1 MHKQTLHMHRQFLS
15 ISRNNSMSYLIV
27 FLAMAVMF
35 FVNSA
40 EARKSNKGYG
50 PVVHDSVRYSGFHA
64 KIPRQFGPGSWYG
77 KEFHNRRTASG
88 QTFDMYGYTAA
99 HRTLPLGSIAKVT
112 SQVTGKS
119 VLVCINDRGP
129 YVYPRIIDLSYTAA
143 GQIGKHL
150 NKLTVEY
157 FTPEHLSLLGPLTFN
172 TAKYFGFTAD
182 HQPMIVPLYACTN
195 LEVFTDFT
203 SAVKRHQTRQSMEQK
218 TGNQAVLMIVPDMP
232 TGKSRKPRMP
242 KYTYLVSSVSPEL
255 AQSIMLPAD
264 K

>member
-1 MHKQTLHMHRQFLS
+1 MQKRSLQVHRQFLS
-15 ISRNNSMSYLIV
+15 ISHNSPLSYLIV
-27 FLAMAVMF
+27 FFAMVGLF
-35 FVNSA
+35 FVNTA
-40 EARKSNKGYG
+40 QARKSKKGYG
-50 PVVHDSVRYSGFHA
+50 PVVHDSVHYSGFIE
-64 KIPRQFGPGSWYG
+64 KVPRQFGPGSWYG

-129 YVYPRIIDLSYTAA
+129 YVHPRIIDLSYTAA

-172 TAKYFGFTAD
+172 TAKYFGFTAN
-182 HQPMIVPLYACTN
+182 HQPLIVPLYACSN
-195 LEVFTDFT
+195 LEVFSDFS
-203 SAVKRHQTRQSMEQK
+203 SAVKRHQARQLLEQQS
-218 TGNQAVLMIVPDMP
+218 GNQAVLMIVPDMP
-232 TGKSRKPRMP
+232 TANAKKSRMP

-255 AQSIMLPAD
+255 AHSLMQP
-264 K
+264 

>member
-1 MHKQTLHMHRQFLS
+1 MHRQFLS
-15 ISRNNSMSYLIV
+15 ISHNKSMSFLIV
-27 FLAMAVMF
+27 FFSLAVMF

-40 EARKSNKGYG
+40 EARKSKKGYG

-182 HQPMIVPLYACTN
+182 HQPLIVPLYACTN

-203 SAVKRHQTRQSMEQK
+203 SAVKRHQTRQSLEQK

-255 AQSIMLPAD
+255 AQSLMQPTD

>member
-1 MHKQTLHMHRQFLS
+1 MQKTSLHMHRQFLS
-15 ISRNNSMSYLIV
+15 ISHNRFLSLLIV
-27 FLAMAVMF
+27 FFAMVSLF

-40 EARKSNKGYG
+40 EARKAKGKYG
-50 PVVHDSVRYSGFHA
+50 PVVNDSVRYSGFHN

-112 SQVTGKS
+112 SEVTGKS

-129 YVYPRIIDLSYTAA
+129 FVRPRIIDLSYTAA

-150 NKLTVEY
+150 NRLSVEY

-182 HQPMIVPLYACTN
+182 HQPLIVPLYACTN

-203 SAVKRHQTRQSMEQK
+203 SAVKRHQARQNQEQK
-218 TGNQAVLMIVPDMP
+218 SGNQAVLMIVPD
-232 TGKSRKPRMP
+232 TSSEKGRRARMP

-255 AQSIMLPAD
+255 AQTLTQPTD
-264 K
+264 N

>member
-195 LEVFTDFT
+195 LEVFTHFT

-242 KYTYLVSSVSPEL
+242 KYTYLVSSVIPEL

>member
-27 FLAMAVMF
+27 FLALAVMF

-129 YVYPRIIDLSYTAA
+129 FVRPRIIDLSYTAA
-143 GQIGKHL
+143 GQIGKSL
-150 NKLTVEY
+150 NKLSVEY

-182 HQPMIVPLYACTN
+182 HQPLIVPLYACTN

-203 SAVKRHQTRQSMEQK
+203 SAVKRHQTRQSLEQK
-218 TGNQAVLMIVPDMP
+218 SGNQAVLMIVPDMP
-232 TGKSRKPRMP
+232 TGKGRKPRMP

-255 AQSIMLPAD
+255 AQSLIQPSD

>member
-1 MHKQTLHMHRQFLS
+1 MQKTSLHMHRQFLS
-15 ISRNNSMSYLIV
+15 ISHNIMSFLIV
-27 FLAMAVMF
+27 FFAMVSLF

-40 EARKSNKGYG
+40 EARKANGKYG
-50 PVVHDSVRYSGFHA
+50 PVVHDSVRYSGFHN
-64 KIPRQFGPGSWYG
+64 KVPRQIGPGSWYG

-129 YVYPRIIDLSYTAA
+129 FVRPRIIDLSYTAA
-143 GQIGKHL
+143 GQIGKSL
-150 NKLTVEY
+150 NKLSVEY

-182 HQPMIVPLYACTN
+182 HQPLIVPLYACTN

-203 SAVKRHQTRQSMEQK
+203 SAVKRHQARQNMEQK
-218 TGNQAVLMIVPDMP
+218 SGNQAVLMIVPDVVSEK
-232 TGKSRKPRMP
+232 GRKSRMP
-242 KYTYLVSSVSPEL
+242 KYTYLISSVSPEL
-255 AQSIMLPAD
+255 AQSLMQPTEN
-264 K
+264 